1 MVTETMP
8 AAAGSAP
15 AQRGLTAELISA
27 RMERLPF
34 SRFHFRIL
42 SIAGACSFFDA
53 FDSLTLSYVLPVLVT
68 LWKFS
73 PADTGLLIS
82 TGYVGQVIGAWGFS
96 WWAERVGRVKAM
108 QWTIALIAVLA
119 ALCAAA
125 WSFPVLLALRFI
137 QGLGLGG
144 EVPVGATYINEFTNA
159 RTRGR
164 VVFGL
169 QTFFAFA
176 VAMTALIGTIVVPNL
191 GWRWMF
197 ILGTIPAL
205 LAIPLRRLMPES
217 PRWLAQRV
225 SLEAADKATTEIE
238 QAVLASG
245 VPALAPLPDNIPP
258 IVEKKARIAEL
269 FDPTYRWRTFS
280 AWALCFCYASIS
292 TAMNAWMPTIYR
304 TIYKLPL
311 ASALQYSLTAAC
323 ASFLGACVGI
333 FMIDRLGRRRCFLI
347 SFFLGSLPML
357 YLGLATVPSSAIEVM
372 LFSSLGNFLLGWIIP
387 GLYVYMP
394 EIYPTRMRA
403 LGAGVGSSW
412 FRIATIVS
420 PTVIGFLLQTTTISA
435 VFLFFAG
442 VGLTGAAVVYFFV
455 IETRGRVLEE
465 ISR

>member
-1 MVTETMP
+1 MASETMAV
-8 AAAGSAP
+8 AAASRASLSP
-15 AQRGLTAELISA
+15 ELISA

-53 FDSLTLSYVLPVLVT
+53 FDSLTLSYVLPVLVG
-68 LWKFS
+68 LWQLS
-73 PADTGLLIS
+73 PADIGLLIS
-82 TGYVGQVIGAWGFS
+82 TGYVGQVLGAWGFS
-96 WWAERVGRVKAM
+96 WWAERIGRVRAM
-108 QWTIALIAVLA
+108 QWTIALIAALA

-125 WSFPVLLALRFI
+125 WSYPILLGLRFI

-176 VAMTALIGTIVVPNL
+176 VAMTALIGTIVVPTL

-205 LAIPLRRLMPES
+205 LAIPLRRLMPEL

-225 SLEAADKATTEIE
+225 SLEAADKATTRIE
-238 QAVLASG
+238 QAVIASG
-245 VPALAPLPDNIPP
+245 VATLAPLPGNIPP
-258 IVEKKARIAEL
+258 IVEKKARVAEL
-269 FDPTYRWRTFS
+269 FDPAYRWRTFS
-280 AWALCFCYASIS
+280 VWALCFCYASIS
-292 TAMNAWMPTIYR
+292 TAMGAWLPTIYR

-311 ASALQYSLTAAC
+311 ASALQYSLATAS

-333 FMIDRLGRRRCFLI
+333 FFIDRLGRRKCFFI
-347 SFFLGSLPML
+347 AFILGSLPMA
-357 YLGLATVPSSAIEVM
+357 YLGLTTVPSSAIEVM
-372 LFSSLGNFLLGWIIP
+372 VLTSLGNFMLAWLIP

-420 PTVIGFLLQTTTISA
+420 PTIIGFLLSTTTISA

-442 VGLTGAAVVYFFV
+442 VGLFGAAVVYFFV
-455 IETRGRVLEE
+455 IETRGRVLED

>member
-1 MVTETMP
+1 MASETMAV
-8 AAAGSAP
+8 AAASRASLSP
-15 AQRGLTAELISA
+15 ELISA

-53 FDSLTLSYVLPVLVT
+53 FDSLTLSYVLPVLVG
-68 LWKFS
+68 LWQLS
-73 PADTGLLIS
+73 PADIGLLIS
-82 TGYVGQVIGAWGFS
+82 TGYVGQVLGAWGFS
-96 WWAERVGRVKAM
+96 WWAERIGRVRAM
-108 QWTIALIAVLA
+108 QWTIALIAALA

-125 WSFPVLLALRFI
+125 WSYPILLGLRFI

-176 VAMTALIGTIVVPNL
+176 VAMTALIGTIVVPTL

-197 ILGTIPAL
+197 ILGTISAL
-205 LAIPLRRLMPES
+205 LAIPLRRLMPEL

-225 SLEAADKATTEIE
+225 SLEAADKATTRIE
-238 QAVLASG
+238 QAVIASG
-245 VPALAPLPDNIPP
+245 VATLAPLPGNIPP
-258 IVEKKARIAEL
+258 IVEKKARVAEL
-269 FDPTYRWRTFS
+269 FDPAYRWRTFS
-280 AWALCFCYASIS
+280 VWALCFCYASIS
-292 TAMNAWMPTIYR
+292 TAMGAWLPTIYR

-311 ASALQYSLTAAC
+311 ASALQYSLATAS

-333 FMIDRLGRRRCFLI
+333 FFIDRLGRRKCFFI
-347 SFFLGSLPML
+347 AFILGSLPMA
-357 YLGLATVPSSAIEVM
+357 YLGLTTVPSSAIEVM
-372 LFSSLGNFLLGWIIP
+372 VLTSLGNFMLAWLIP

-420 PTVIGFLLQTTTISA
+420 PTIIGFLLSTTTISA

-442 VGLTGAAVVYFFV
+442 VGLFGAAVVYFFV
-455 IETRGRVLEE
+455 IETRGRVLED